1 MRTVIEQL
9 PASQIREVANAALGR
24 SDVLAFWFGESDEP
38 TPQSIREAAM
48 RSLSEG
54 ETFYSHNLGLPELRR
69 AIADYVG
76 TLHPPDDDAAPQV
89 EVVIDAGPTT
99 LEPDGVLAAWT
110 TYTWRIEVRG
120 GPESGGGPPTEWSQP
135 SQPVGASVV
144 PLAGP
149 PTPAIGRMRRAG
161 STVRIAVDV
170 PAELRGGSLGS
181 YRVELYRRLPG
192 EREQLVVTVGEQ
204 QRPAGDGP
212 WPLVDDTSSSAPPP
226 AGTTYRAVIVDPRG
240 RRSLPSTTKKL

>member
-1 MRTVIEQL
+1 MRVLDPTATGAPGATAELTVTV
-9 PASQIREVANAALGR
+9 PRG
-24 SDVLAFWFGESDEP
+24 
-38 TPQSIREAAM
+38 
-48 RSLSEG
+48 
-54 ETFYSHNLGLPELRR
+54 SHRAVEYRLRR
-69 AIADYVG
+69 SRVSSADPLLMPIVAIG
-76 TLHPPDDDAAPQV
+76 TLHPPDDSAAPQV

-149 PTPAIGRMRRAG
+149 PTPTIGRMRRAG
-161 STVRIAVDV
+161 NAVRVAVDV

-192 EREQLVVTVGEQ
+192 EREQLVVTMGEQ
-204 QRPAGDGP
+204 QRPAGDAP
-212 WPLVDDTSSSAPPP
+212 WPLVDDTSSSSPP
-226 AGTTYRAVIVDPRG
+226 ADTTYRAVIVDPRG
-240 RRSLPSTTKKL
+240 RRSLPSTTRKL